1 MEASIYCAAMRAWIL
16 GFLLAVMS
24 LQSVWASVAAYCQ
37 HQADVVTDHV
47 GHHEHK
53 HSAAAGSDTADVLKG
68 QPASSDAGL
77 GSADNDCGYCH
88 LSHAQ
93 PLAISVEPWRG
104 HADQERV
111 AAAPFTYTTREPEG
125 LERPNWQGLARSA
138 SLEELSTT

>member
-1 MEASIYCAAMRAWIL
+1 MRAWVL

-24 LQSVWASVAAYCQ
+24 LQSVWAGVTAYCQ
-37 HQADVVTDHV
+37 HRADVVTDHV

-53 HSAAAGSDTADVLKG
+53 HSAAAGSDATDTLKS
-68 QPASSDAGL
+68 QPASSDASL
-77 GSADNDCGYCH
+77 GGDDNDCGYCH

-93 PLAISVEPWRG
+93 PLAIAVESWFG

-111 AAAPFTYTTREPEG
+111 AAAPLRFTTREQEG

-138 SLEELSTT
+138 SFEEMHTT

>member
-1 MEASIYCAAMRAWIL
+1 MRAWIL

-24 LQSVWASVAAYCQ
+24 LQSVWAGVAAYCQ

-53 HSAAAGSDTADVLKG
+53 HSTAAGSDAPDVLKG
-68 QPASSDAGL
+68 EPAGSDASL

-93 PLAISVEPWRG
+93 PLAIAVEPWLG
-104 HADQERV
+104 HAEQERV
-111 AAAPFTYTTREPEG
+111 AAAPLRFTNREQEG

-138 SLEELSTT
+138 SLEERHTT